1 MEGAMWRERLSRR
14 MEERE
19 RRRRAREE
27 DLVRRRRSAGS
38 SEGDEASMDEEEA
51 DRRAQEDDEEVRGL
65 RRLTVSRLPSL
76 NLSLWSCS
84 LLVVI
89 ADLAVSPY
97 RSSGG

>member
-27 DLVRRRRSAGS
+27 DLVRRRRSAGR
-38 SEGDEASMDEEEA
+38 SEGEEATMDEEEA
-51 DRRAQEDDEEVRGL
+51 DRRAQEDDEEVRGVT
-65 RRLTVSRLPSL
+65 RLTVSFLSTCRRGRVPSWWW
-76 NLSLWSCS
+76 SLTQ
-84 LLVVI
+84 
-89 ADLAVSPY
+89 AVAPY